1 MGSKTTDATVTRRHH
16 ADEVS
21 CERAIKLLLDYA
33 KLDYAKNNGPPPDK
47 SGPDDATVRNKEGV
61 NYVDQRPD

>member
-1 MGSKTTDATVTRRHH
+1 VTRRHH

-47 SGPDDATVRNKEGV
+47 SGPDDATVRNKEG
-61 NYVDQRPD
+61 